1 MKDIK
6 LKIKQAGQIKEI
18 LQQQKQELFKSSTIK
33 LKPLAKEQLDYIEET
48 LSKISNIQSK

>member
-18 LQQQKQELFKSSTIK
+18 LQQQKQELFKPSTIK

>member
-18 LQQQKQELFKSSTIK
+18 LQQQKQELFKPSTIK
-33 LKPLAKEQLDYIEET
+33 LKSLAKEQLDYIEET